1 MHAALA
7 RMQPLAQRVA
17 LNYVVRYQVGR
28 RGELI
33 MLLEN
38 VWLFLTTNWKEEKRG
53 CWEGANFTVVQ
64 LQRGLQIM
72 QKFEKEHSL
81 ILQQGRK

>member
-17 LNYVVRYQVGR
+17 LNYVVRYQVGQ

-38 VWLFLTTNWKEEKRG
+38 VWLFLTTTWKEEKRG
-53 CWEGANFTVVQ
+53 GGV
-64 LQRGLQIM
+64 LGRGLL
-72 QKFEKEHSL
+72 HSGSVAKRSSNNAE
-81 ILQQGRK
+81 I

>member
-38 VWLFLTTNWKEEKRG
+38 VWLFLTTTWKEEKG
-53 CWEGANFTVVQ
+53 VVSGTGQ
-64 LQRGLQIM
+64 LYSGSVAKRSSNNAEI
-72 QKFEKEHSL
+72 
-81 ILQQGRK
+81 

>member
-38 VWLFLTTNWKEEKRG
+38 VWLFLTTTWKEQKEG
-53 CWEGANFTVVQ
+53 CWRVEATSQWFSC
-64 LQRGLQIM
+64 
-72 QKFEKEHSL
+72 KEVF
-81 ILQQGRK
+81 K

>member
-38 VWLFLTTNWKEEKRG
+38 VWLFLTTTWREEKG
-53 CWEGANFTVVQ
+53 VVSG
-64 LQRGLQIM
+64 RGLL
-72 QKFEKEHSL
+72 HSGSVAKRSSNNAE
-81 ILQQGRK
+81 I

>member
-38 VWLFLTTNWKEEKRG
+38 VWLFLTTTWKEQKGG
-53 CWEGANFTVVQ
+53 CWGVEATSQWFSC
-64 LQRGLQIM
+64 
-72 QKFEKEHSL
+72 KEVF
-81 ILQQGRK
+81 K

>member
-38 VWLFLTTNWKEEKRG
+38 VWLFLTTTWREEKG
-53 CWEGANFTVVQ
+53 VVSGKGAA
-64 LQRGLQIM
+64 LQW
-72 QKFEKEHSL
+72 FSCKEVF
-81 ILQQGRK
+81 K